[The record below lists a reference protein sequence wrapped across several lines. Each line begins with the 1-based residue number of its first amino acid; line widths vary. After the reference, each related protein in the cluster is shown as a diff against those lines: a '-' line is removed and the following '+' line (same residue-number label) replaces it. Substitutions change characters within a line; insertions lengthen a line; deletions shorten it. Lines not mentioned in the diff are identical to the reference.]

1 MTQARTVFQKGLK
14 TEAKIKRVCWFMLS
28 PILATIIVSG
38 MNSYSA
44 SFSLT
49 FIVFLTRMRNEN
61 FNASYI
67 L

>member
-1 MTQARTVFQKGLK
+1 MTQARTVFQKGFK
-14 TEAKIKRVCWFMLS
+14 TEVKKKVCWFMLL

-44 SFSLT
+44 SFSVT
-49 FIVFLTRMRNEN
+49 FIVFLTRMKNEN